1 MPRQSTRRRFL
12 KTTGSAALGAATTQ
26 GANGSLVVDVHA
38 HLKHG
43 DAAKTEYSA
52 QDIVSVMDAVGIDRS
67 IVFAMS
73 TTTRHSIELA
83 EAAVAPYPKRLIPF
97 LYALPNYER
106 PVLAEIKDAL
116 RNRGFRGIKIH
127 AGEARLHP
135 YIVDPV
141 LKLAGERGVPC
152 LIDAA
157 GSVSTAR
164 RLAGSFPRT
173 TILFAH
179 MGAYMSRDRRMIDG
193 FIQVAQEFD
202 NAYLD
207 LSAVALV
214 FKMEEAVKKIGAEKM
229 IWGTDGPHKNPNV
242 NAYPNSRWRRSSDST
257 SLRLTRTRSSG
268 VTSRRCWTCRESGHT
283 HSRLTAS
290 RTQHG
295 VTRSSRLMNHETA
308 TSERQS

>member
-1 MPRQSTRRRFL
+1 MANQPTRRRFL
-12 KTTGSAALGAATTQ
+12 QATGVAAPGSANGQAA
-26 GANGSLVVDVHA
+26 NRSLVVDVHA

-52 QDIVSVMDAVGIDRS
+52 KDIISVMDAVGIDRS
-67 IVFAMS
+67 IVFGMS
-73 TTTRHSIELA
+73 TTTKHSIELA
-83 EAAVAPYPKRLIPF
+83 EAAIAQYPKRLIPF

-106 PVLAEIKDAL
+106 PVLAEIRDAL
-116 RNRGFRGIKIH
+116 TNRGFRGIKIH

-157 GSVSTAR
+157 GSVSTAQ
-164 RLAGSFPRT
+164 RLAESFPQT

-179 MGAYMSRDRRMIDG
+179 MGAYLSRNRGMIDG
-193 FIQVAQEFD
+193 FIQVAHDFD

-207 LSAVALV
+207 LSAVSLV

-229 IWGTDGPHKNPNV
+229 IWGTDGPHMNPNL
-242 NAYPNSRWRRSSDST
+242 NAYARFEMGKVT
-257 SLRLTRTRSSG
+257 SLDIPQADKDKILGGNITKMLNLT
-268 VTSRRCWTCRESGHT
+268 
-283 HSRLTAS
+283 
-290 RTQHG
+290 
-295 VTRSSRLMNHETA
+295 
-308 TSERQS
+308 